1 MRPECWG
8 PASCGRALMWPGS
21 VLGNIVHATALADL
35 SDVDRSVLM
44 AMAQTDGPSR
54 TGDLARAI
62 NRDSKYLSLYRDR
75 LIKAG
80 LVKPVGHGRPDFAMP
95 YLREYLRERTG

>member
-1 MRPECWG
+1 M
-8 PASCGRALMWPGS
+8 
-21 VLGNIVHATALADL
+21 GNIVHATALADL